1 MTRLSEYLEVVGV
14 LRCSNFA
21 ILRISLSVYF
31 SCLDAFNRFNS
42 SDHFARSKISF
53 FFFFSFSTISTS
65 NSFSTNFGRSNRFE
79 KRNAFSPP
87 PPSLLLPSPPA
98 SPPPPLF
105 LPRLSFNSPDV
116 DELTTLLGVSVHL
129 GRSPYSLGS

>member
-1 MTRLSEYLEVVGV
+1 MLGEGKVTRLSEYLEVVGV

-53 FFFFSFSTISTS
+53 FFFFF
-65 NSFSTNFGRSNRFE
+65 F
-79 KRNAFSPP
+79 
-87 PPSLLLPSPPA
+87 
-98 SPPPPLF
+98 LF
-105 LPRLSFNSPDV
+105 LNNIDLQ
-116 DELTTLLGVSVHL
+116 
-129 GRSPYSLGS
+129 